1 MDPTYSV
8 SKILWIWTPH
18 IKNEGKS
25 IFPITIHY
33 VNKYPLLDFIVAL
46 SSLEGVGSNA
56 EDAEALA
63 AVSAKHNSSALR
75 SIMYS
80 FIPRNGNSVAHLLAK
95 HAKELS
101 SCSYWIEEAP
111 SFLFSALASD
121 VLLSN
126 SEWIYNIFHH
136 KNIYPLLIH
145 FANHNK
151 IYVIMY
157 ILY

>member
-1 MDPTYSV
+1 MNPSYSV

-18 IKNEGKS
+18 VKNEGKS

-33 VNKYPLLDFIVAL
+33 VNKYPLLDFIAAL
-46 SSLEGVGSNA
+46 SSLEGMGSNA

-80 FIPRNGNSVAHLLAK
+80 FIPRNGNSVAHLLAR

-101 SCSYWIEEAP
+101 
-111 SFLFSALASD
+111 L
-121 VLLSN
+121 VLLLDRRSPFFFVLCSSLWCTFVQFWMN
-126 SEWIYNIFHH
+126 LQYFPSKKYMSSTNPFCQSQ
-136 KNIYPLLIH
+136 
-145 FANHNK
+145 
-151 IYVIMY
+151 
-157 ILY
+157 